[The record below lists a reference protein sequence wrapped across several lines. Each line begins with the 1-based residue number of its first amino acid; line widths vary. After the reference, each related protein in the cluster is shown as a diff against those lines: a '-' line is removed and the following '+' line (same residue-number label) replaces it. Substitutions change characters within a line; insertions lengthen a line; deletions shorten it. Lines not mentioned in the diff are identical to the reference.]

1 MLQCAVACLS
11 PFARPRPSPMSLTHR
26 SLVAFRALLAVLSL
40 CVGPSLLAGS
50 RLVNF
55 SVRNQVGTGDDV
67 LVAGFVVA
75 GAGTYPVLV
84 RSVGP
89 TLGAA
94 PYNVPGTLADP
105 RLRLFD
111 SKSVQIG
118 ENLDWGGTTELTKTF
133 QALGAFAL
141 PSKSK
146 DAALLRSFPAG
157 AFTCISDGGGSA
169 TGEALLEVYDALA
182 SPGADQA
189 LVNLSLRATLA
200 ANGNCIAGFVIAGD
214 APKTVLLRAAG
225 PSLADFGLS
234 NPHPNPSMAL
244 YQGQVLVAANT
255 DWAQASNAAEI
266 ASTATRFG
274 AFPFAASGSDAA
286 LLVTLKPG
294 LYTVWVQGEDPTKS
308 GVVLVELYDADVAG
322 TTTPPNPPVLDP
334 LLPVVTVEGP
344 VAAVREGSDAAFTL
358 RRTGSTAGPLT
369 VSLQVGGTAQA
380 GVDYA
385 ALATTA
391 TFTAGAASV
400 TVPLRTL
407 ADALVEAPE
416 SVELR
421 LVASSSYQLRSAGK
435 FASAIIADGTAL
447 PAGWNG
453 AFFNNTTLSGA
464 PVFTHV
470 VPTINFDWGA
480 GSPDASVP
488 VDRFSARWTGVLSV
502 DVSQVYTF
510 HAEADDGVWVWVDG
524 QPVIRR
530 PSYAWQPIT
539 GSIYLDALVRHE
551 VRVEFK
557 EGWSNAKMKLFWYA
571 PGMLRQLVPERVV
584 ANAIPLPAML
594 TAPAS
599 VSAVVGM
606 PFSLQVTGVGVTG
619 QYSAAGLPE
628 GLAIDP
634 KYGLVAGVFGEA
646 GVYDL
651 VVSAGNATGAGSVR
665 VRVTVVAADG
675 VADTEL
681 WAGVQGGLSL
691 VPDTLAP
698 TSTGTVASLASP
710 GGASGVF
717 ARRIRGL
724 LLAPSTGNHTFW
736 VKGGGACQF
745 RLADSAQAADCML
758 RCSSLNAW
766 GWNDQPSQ
774 RSEAV
779 WLEAGKA
786 YAFELLQKGSSAS
799 EDTAVVGWL
808 TPGGVG
814 AEPFSIVPG
823 KVLSHAPGAAGQPAS
838 LAYVAALRPPSGV
851 VSSGSGV
858 LSAALNTAGTQA
870 LVTLQLSG
878 VGSPVTAIRLLLFPD
893 TINETRLLF
902 MRDTTAQPV
911 TWNIAAAG
919 GQTAA
924 QVLAA
929 LRSGQVTVRVETA
942 LNPGG
947 ELRAQLQPLA
957 GSTLFTPPA
966 EPVPLANTAISD
978 ADAARFL
985 TQATFGPTLATI
997 SRLKA
1002 IGYEAWIAEQ
1012 WALPASTNIG
1022 YIDTVRAA
1030 ARAED
1035 PTADVYSNTFNETW
1049 WKNAVTGPDQL
1060 RQRVAFALSELYV
1073 VSSDSSVYIDAYTS
1087 FYDML
1092 VANASGRH
1100 RQLLQ
1105 DVTLHPAMA
1114 QYLSMLR
1121 NMKPDLSK
1129 GQYPDEN
1136 YARELMQLFSIG
1148 LFKLHPDGTLVLD
1161 ERGLPIPTY
1170 TQEAIVGIAHV
1181 LTGWTYASTDPDY
1194 SYRWGEPDY
1203 RRPLQMYQVFHDT
1216 QPKRLIESVVL
1227 PEGRSGEADLASVL
1241 DLMHRHP
1248 NAGPFLARHLIQRL
1262 VSSNPSPAYV
1272 YRVARAFADN
1282 GAGVRGDMK
1291 AVVRAVLLD
1300 PEARRTPADTDVTR
1314 GKLREPLLR
1323 MTQLWRAMDAKPNGA
1338 TWSYAWFRDDL
1349 GQEPLRSETVFN
1361 FFKPSFVPMGTLASA
1376 GLVAPEFQIT
1386 TEAQVGSMGNT
1397 MEYLC
1402 SSWGATDPD
1411 KINIDLTSSRAALAK
1426 GPDQLLEH
1434 YNILFLQGRMS
1445 TALRTHLSTMLS
1457 TFPKWVDTDTRIRS
1471 VLHTLLCSPDYVVE
1485 R

>member
-1 MLQCAVACLS
+1 MRLPLR
-11 PFARPRPSPMSLTHR
+11 PF
-26 SLVAFRALLAVLSL
+26 VVFRALLALLSL
-40 CVGPSLLAGS
+40 CVGLSLTAGS

-55 SVRNQVGTGDDV
+55 SVRNQVGTGDNV

-118 ENLDWGGTTELTKTF
+118 ENLDWGGTAELSKTF
-133 QALGAFAL
+133 QTLGAFTL

-146 DAALLRSFPAG
+146 DSALLRSFPAG
-157 AFTCISDGGGSA
+157 AFTCICDGGGSA
-169 TGEALLEVYDALA
+169 TGEALLEVYDALT

-189 LVNLSLRATLA
+189 LVNMSLRATLA

-214 APKTVLLRAAG
+214 SPKTVLLRAAG
-225 PSLADFGLS
+225 PALADFGLS
-234 NPHPNPSMAL
+234 NPHPNPAMAL
-244 YQGQVLVAANT
+244 YQGQVLVAANA
-255 DWAQASNAAEI
+255 DWSQASNAVDI
-266 ASTATRFG
+266 AATATRFG
-274 AFPFAASGSDAA
+274 AFPFAASGNDAA

-294 LYTVWVQGEDPTKS
+294 LYTVWVQGEDPTQS

-334 LLPVVTVEGP
+334 QLPVVTVEGP
-344 VAAVREGSDAAFTL
+344 SGPVREGADSSFTV
-358 RRTGSTAGPLT
+358 RRTGSIAGPLT
-369 VSLQVGGTAQA
+369 VSLQVGGTAKA
-380 GVDYA
+380 GVDYT
-385 ALATTA
+385 ALGTTA
-391 TFTAGAASV
+391 TFAAGAASV
-400 TVPLRTL
+400 AVPLRTL

-421 LVASSSYQLRSAGK
+421 LVAASSYQLRSAGS
-435 FASAIIADGTAL
+435 FASAIIADATAI
-447 PAGWNG
+447 PSGWSG
-453 AFFNNTTLSGA
+453 AFFNNTTLSGS

-470 VPTINFDWGA
+470 VPTINFDWAA

-488 VDRFSARWTGVLSV
+488 VNRFSARWTGVLTV

-530 PSYAWQPIT
+530 PYNAWQPIT
-539 GSIYLDALVRHE
+539 GSIYLDASVRHE

-557 EGWSNAKMKLFWYA
+557 EDWGNAEMKLSWYA
-571 PGMLRQLVPERVV
+571 PGLLRQVVPARVV
-584 ANAIPLPAML
+584 GNGVPLPAML

-619 QYSAAGLPE
+619 QYTAAGLPV
-628 GLAIDP
+628 GLAIDS

-646 GVYDL
+646 GVYEI
-651 VVSAGNATGAGSVR
+651 VVSSGNATGSGSVK
-665 VRVTVVAADG
+665 VRVNVVAADG

-681 WAGVQGGLSL
+681 WAGVQGVLSP
-691 VPDTLAP
+691 VPDTVAP
-698 TSTGTVASLASP
+698 TSVGTVASLASP

-736 VKGGGACQF
+736 VKGGGTCQF
-745 RLADSAQAADCML
+745 RLADSPQAADCML
-758 RCSSLNAW
+758 RCSSLNAS
-766 GWNDQPSQ
+766 GWNDQPTQ

-786 YAFELLQKGSSAS
+786 YAFELLQKGSGPA
-799 EDTAVVGWL
+799 EDTASVGWL

-838 LAYVAALRPPSGV
+838 LVYVAALRPSSGV

-858 LSAALNTAGTQA
+858 LSASLNTAGTQA

-878 VGSPVTAIRLLLFPD
+878 VGSPVTAVRLLLFPD

-902 MRDTTAQPV
+902 MKDTTAQPV
-911 TWNIAAAG
+911 TWTIAAVG
-919 GQTAA
+919 SQTAS

-929 LRSGQVTVRVETA
+929 LRAGQVTARVETA
-942 LNPGG
+942 LNPAG

-957 GSTLFTPPA
+957 GSALFTPPA
-966 EPVPLANTAISD
+966 EPAPLPNTPISD

-985 TQATFGPTLATI
+985 TQATFGPTLSAI
-997 SRLKA
+997 SRLKT

-1022 YIDTVRAA
+1022 YIDASRAA
-1030 ARAED
+1030 ARLED
-1035 PTADVYSNTFNETW
+1035 PSADVYSNTFNQTW

-1105 DVTLHPAMA
+1105 DITLHPAMA
-1114 QYLSMLR
+1114 EYLSMLR
-1121 NMKPDLSK
+1121 NMKPDLAK

-1161 ERGLPIPTY
+1161 DRGLPIPTY
-1170 TQEAIVGIAHV
+1170 TQEAIVGLAHV
-1181 LTGWTYASTDPDY
+1181 LTGWTYASTDPEY

-1203 RRPLQMYQVFHDT
+1203 RHPLQMYPVFHDT
-1216 QPKRLIESVVL
+1216 KPKRLIESVVL

-1241 DLMHRHP
+1241 DLLHRHP

-1262 VSSNPSPAYV
+1262 VSSNPSPGYV
-1272 YRVARAFADN
+1272 YRVARTFADN
-1282 GAGVRGDMK
+1282 GSGVRGDMR

-1300 PEARRTPADTDVTR
+1300 PEARRVPSETDVTR

-1323 MTQLWRAMDAKPNGA
+1323 ITQLWRAMDAKPYGG
-1338 TWSYAWFRDDL
+1338 TWTFAWFRDDL

-1361 FFKPSFVPMGTLASA
+1361 FFKPAFVPMGTLASA

-1402 SSWGATDPD
+1402 SPWGATDPD
-1411 KINIDLTSSRAALAK
+1411 KVNIDLTASRAALAK
-1426 GPDQLLEH
+1426 GPAYLLDH
-1434 YNILFLQGRMS
+1434 YNVLFLQGRMS
-1445 TALRTHLSTMLS
+1445 TALRTQLSTMLS
-1457 TFPKWVDTDTRIRS
+1457 TFPQWVDTDTRIRS